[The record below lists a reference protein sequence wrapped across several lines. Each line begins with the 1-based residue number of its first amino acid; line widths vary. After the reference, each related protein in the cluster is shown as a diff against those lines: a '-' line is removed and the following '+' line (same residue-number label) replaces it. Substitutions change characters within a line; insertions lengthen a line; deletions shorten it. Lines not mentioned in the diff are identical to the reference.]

1 MFQLLHPSFCGLLL
15 IFEVLHSNL
24 DPTDSH
30 QRLLEDLHT
39 VL

>member
-1 MFQLLHPSFCGLLL
+1 LLL
-15 IFEVLHSNL
+15 IFEVFQSNL
-24 DPTDSH
+24 DPTNSH